1 MMQPKYFKLL
11 SYLILLFIFIF
22 ILCNNR
28 PFFFDEP
35 WYYSNVLLFQK
46 FGYSKDFLINL
57 KGPAGPSYAIIFFY
71 LSFFTNNNIIL
82 IRLVNFLFLIL
93 TLMYLNK
100 NISLY
105 TKIDKSYIYSYSALS
120 VPMIFLSTTFAITN
134 NIGLFFVTF
143 SIFLLHK
150 SLTTNKNFTALFA
163 GISMTI
169 GILSRQ
175 PYLIIP
181 LLSPFLLYNNL
192 NFNNLKKII
201 IYLFSSLFLPLYVFS
216 IWKNLIPLIG
226 SDTISAISF
235 MPIYGFYAFG
245 YMFLI
250 TILIAPKFLIKLDFK
265 IILPIL
271 ILIFLCC
278 LYFKINSV
286 ILTFY
291 FFQLPNFLQTNLKI
305 IISTTLIFGTFYFNY
320 SLIYRLYY
328 NFNNYNLFLSS
339 IIFTILFSCIKITHQ
354 FSSLYVLQALPF
366 FIILLSPY
374 MEFNKKSF
382 TLKLLGFIIGL
393 FSLISY
399 HYY

>member
-1 MMQPKYFKLL
+1 
-11 SYLILLFIFIF
+11 
-22 ILCNNR
+22 
-28 PFFFDEP
+28 
-35 WYYSNVLLFQK
+35 
-46 FGYSKDFLINL
+46 
-57 KGPAGPSYAIIFFY
+57 
-71 LSFFTNNNIIL
+71 
-82 IRLVNFLFLIL
+82 
-93 TLMYLNK
+93 
-100 NISLY
+100 
-105 TKIDKSYIYSYSALS
+105 
-120 VPMIFLSTTFAITN
+120 
-134 NIGLFFVTF
+134 
-143 SIFLLHK
+143 
-150 SLTTNKNFTALFA
+150 
-163 GISMTI
+163 
-169 GILSRQ
+169 
-175 PYLIIP
+175 
-181 LLSPFLLYNNL
+181 
-192 NFNNLKKII
+192 
-201 IYLFSSLFLPLYVFS
+201 
-216 IWKNLIPLIG
+216 
-226 SDTISAISF
+226 

-250 TILIAPKFLIKLDFK
+250 TIIIAPKFLIKLDFK

-278 LYFKINSV
+278 LYFNINSV

-291 FFQLPNFLQTNLKI
+291 FFQLPNFLQINLKI
-305 IISTTLIFGTFYFNY
+305 IISTILLFGTFYFIY